1 VRQWWGIDGNLTM
14 KLCGRQWLRVWLPT
28 LLLRLNSSIVYSQ
41 NMAQNSSPRPSRDIN
56 AVLAAHDK
64 ELLRIPDVA
73 GVYVSTNKDG
83 RTLCLKVILARKNPE
98 SERKI
103 PRVIEGYPVVTEV
116 TGDVRALGRP

>member
-1 VRQWWGIDGNLTM
+1 M

-28 LLLRLNSSIVYSQ
+28 LLLTLNSSIVYSQ

-83 RTLCLKVILARKNPE
+83 RTLCSKVILARKNPE

-116 TGDVRALGRP
+116 TRDDRALGRP